1 MWTNHTVQKTSA
13 LLLKLMQ
20 AWESS
25 QMFQPF
31 KFILAVLQK
40 QLSPDVNLREK
51 MFQMKTICKSLNF
64 ESC

>member
-13 LLLKLMQ
+13 LLKLMQ